1 MLGQNHL
8 HFSSLFLT
16 PCKCA
21 NWVEKGS
28 QGSIFQL
35 HIIANMSVYLFSR
48 DSVFPGAGLMVDKLF
63 KRKRDSLKHQHYIP
77 ICNMNIREKWK
88 IPRFQILLSAW
99 QTPKSYMEKWIGAI
113 FLFPSVHGPVIIL
126 FNWSHSAGRCLGGW
140 SKSFL
145 LLADSNASKMSAVAS
160 GISRVSW
167 AMMMN
172 HPGEIK
178 LLWSSVTWANK
189 LNK

>member
-1 MLGQNHL
+1 MGLEDHVECHQSTVRLHKGRMVSSWKSVIFIVSETGKNLLRILMLGQNHL

-35 HIIANMSVYLFSR
+35 HIIVNMSVYLFSR

-77 ICNMNIREKWK
+77 IIHEYQRKMK
-88 IPRFQILLSAW
+88 
-99 QTPKSYMEKWIGAI
+99 KSLDFKYYYQHDRLQNPIWE
-113 FLFPSVHGPVIIL
+113 
-126 FNWSHSAGRCLGGW
+126 
-140 SKSFL
+140 SKSEQF
-145 LLADSNASKMSAVAS
+145 SCFPVCMVQ
-160 GISRVSW
+160 W
-167 AMMMN
+167 
-172 HPGEIK
+172 
-178 LLWSSVTWANK
+178 
-189 LNK
+189 